1 MKKYLNIIPII
12 AIITGILFSCK
23 KSNDDAPKDYSAS
36 IKDKTWW
43 GELAYTGKTPEY
55 YSVHFNTDNT
65 LTWSQFQGD
74 YTGHWALNNKQVTI
88 TFDGNTTQI
97 KADISDDDNLVNI
110 TDNTGAS
117 EIKSGEITV
126 NSTTTL
132 DNTVWNG
139 NTQVPTKALQLN
151 FKTGLQATINLEKTP
166 VKTYTYTKYSSN
178 SVIRISTIFFGIIV
192 SGSKMKGSIDNS
204 VFTWQATKQ

>member
-1 MKKYLNIIPII
+1 MKKYFNIIVVTLLL
-12 AIITGILFSCK
+12 AVTVSGCK
-23 KSNDDAPKDYSAS
+23 KSESVQPKNYTLS

-55 YSVHFNTDNT
+55 YSVHFNADNT
-65 LTWSQFQGD
+65 LAWSQFQGD
-74 YTGHWALNNKQVTI
+74 YTGHWTLNNKQVTI
-88 TFDGNTTQI
+88 TFDGNSTQI

-110 TDNTGAS
+110 TDNSTAS
-117 EIKSGEITV
+117 EIKGGEMAA
-126 NSTTTL
+126 NSTIAL
-132 DNTVWNG
+132 DNSVWTG

-151 FKTGLQATINLEKTP
+151 FKTGLQATINLENTP

-178 SVIRISTIFFGIIV
+178 SVIRISTIFFGIVI

>member
-1 MKKYLNIIPII
+1 MKKYISILL
-12 AIITGILFSCK
+12 ATAFLTGLTMGCK
-23 KSNDDAPKDYSAS
+23 KSNSIAPKDYAAS

-55 YSVHFNTDNT
+55 YSVHFNADNT

-74 YTGHWALNNKQVTI
+74 YTGHWVLNNKQVTI
-88 TFDGNTTQI
+88 TFDGNTIQI

-110 TDNTGAS
+110 TDNTAAS
-117 EIKSGEITV
+117 EIKSGELAA
-126 NSTTTL
+126 NSTISL
-132 DNTVWNG
+132 DNTQWNG
-139 NTQVPTKALQLN
+139 NTQVPTKILQLN
-151 FKTGLQATINLEKTP
+151 FKTGLQATINLENSP
-166 VKTYTYTKYSSN
+166 IKTYTYTKNASN
-178 SVIRISTIFFGIIV
+178 SVIRISTIFFGIII

>member
-1 MKKYLNIIPII
+1 MKKYIRAILVTV
-12 AIITGILFSCK
+12 IITGILFSCK
-23 KSNDDAPKDYSAS
+23 KSNVSAPKDYTAS

-74 YTGHWALNNKQVTI
+74 YTGHWVLNNKQVTI
-88 TFDGNTTQI
+88 TFDGNTIQI

-110 TDNTGAS
+110 TDNTTAS
-117 EIKSGEITV
+117 EVKSGEMAA
-126 NSTTTL
+126 NSNTIL
-132 DNTVWNG
+132 DNTQWNG
-139 NTQVPTKALQLN
+139 NTEVPTKILQLN
-151 FKTGLQATINLEKTP
+151 FKAGLLCTVNLEKTP
-166 VKTYTYTKYSSN
+166 IKTYTYTKNSSN

>member
-1 MKKYLNIIPII
+1 MKKYLHIIPII

>member
-1 MKKYLNIIPII
+1 MKKYFNIIVV
-12 AIITGILFSCK
+12 ILLLAATTPGCK
-23 KSNDDAPKDYSAS
+23 KSDSAQPKNFALS

-55 YSVHFNTDNT
+55 YSVHFNADNT

-88 TFDGNTTQI
+88 TFDGNSTQI

-110 TDNTGAS
+110 TDNTTTS
-117 EIKSGEITV
+117 EIKNGEMTA
-126 NSTTTL
+126 NSTITL
-132 DNTVWNG
+132 DNSVWTG
-139 NTQVPTKALQLN
+139 NTQIPTKALQLN
-151 FKTGLQATINLEKTP
+151 FKTGLQATINLENTP

-178 SVIRISTIFFGIIV
+178 SVIRISTIFFGIII

>member
-1 MKKYLNIIPII
+1 MKKYFNIIV
-12 AIITGILFSCK
+12 AILLLAATTPGCK
-23 KSNDDAPKDYSAS
+23 KSDSAQPKNYTLS

-55 YSVHFNTDNT
+55 YSVHFNPDNT

-74 YTGHWALNNKQVTI
+74 YTGHWAINNKQVTI
-88 TFDGNTTQI
+88 TFDGNSTQI

-110 TDNTGAS
+110 TDNTTAS
-117 EIKSGEITV
+117 EIKSGEMAA
-126 NSTTTL
+126 NSTITL
-132 DNTVWNG
+132 DNSVWTG
-139 NTQVPTKALQLN
+139 NTQIPTKALQLN
-151 FKTGLQATINLEKTP
+151 FKTGLQATINLENTP

-178 SVIRISTIFFGIIV
+178 SVIRISTIFFGIII

>member
-1 MKKYLNIIPII
+1 MKKYLHIIPII

-23 KSNDDAPKDYSAS
+23 KSNGDAPKDYSAS

>member
-1 MKKYLNIIPII
+1 MKKYFNIIVV
-12 AIITGILFSCK
+12 ILLLAATTPGCK
-23 KSNDDAPKDYSAS
+23 KSDSAQPKNYILS

-55 YSVHFNTDNT
+55 YSVHFNADNT

-88 TFDGNTTQI
+88 TFDGNSTQI

-110 TDNTGAS
+110 TDNTTTS
-117 EIKSGEITV
+117 EIKNGEMTA
-126 NSTTTL
+126 NSTITL
-132 DNTVWNG
+132 DNSVWTG
-139 NTQVPTKALQLN
+139 NTQIPTKALQLN
-151 FKTGLQATINLEKTP
+151 FKTGLQATINLENTP

-178 SVIRISTIFFGIIV
+178 SVIRISTIFFGIII

>member
-1 MKKYLNIIPII
+1 MKKYIRITLVIILLVNFV
-12 AIITGILFSCK
+12 TGCK
-23 KSNDDAPKDYSAS
+23 KSNTSTPKDYGAS

-88 TFDGNTTQI
+88 TFDGNSTQI

-110 TDNTGAS
+110 TDNTTAS
-117 EIKSGEITV
+117 EIKSGEMAAA
-126 NSTTTL
+126 STITL
-132 DNTVWNG
+132 DNSLWTG

-151 FKTGLQATINLEKTP
+151 FKTGLQATINLENTP
-166 VKTYTYTKYSSN
+166 VKTYTYKYASN
-178 SVIRISTIFFGIIV
+178 TVIRISTIFFGIII